1 MANRYVSDNDSLI
14 TEIDTSE
21 FDRSR
26 WNWPRVAVKCE
37 EVNYHTLAWGVID
50 NVNQQY
56 NPCFKQLQL
65 PLQGSD

>member
-1 MANRYVSDNDSLI
+1 MANRYASKSDNVSVE
-14 TEIDTSE
+14 TYDTKCQ
-21 FDRSR
+21 

-65 PLQGSD
+65 PTQGAD